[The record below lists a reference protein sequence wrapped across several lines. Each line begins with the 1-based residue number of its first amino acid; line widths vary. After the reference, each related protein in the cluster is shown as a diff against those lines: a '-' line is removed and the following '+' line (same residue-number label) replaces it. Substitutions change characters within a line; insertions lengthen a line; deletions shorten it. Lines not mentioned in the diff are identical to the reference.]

1 MGLGSLYA
9 LLLPSVHAA
18 SFAVSVAG
26 EHVWATAPHG
36 LASVTMDFH
45 PGVQGPTWG
54 ANASILEI
62 DLDNPALRSAASLLS
77 PAILRLGGS
86 EAGDQL
92 VYAGFPGGP
101 ACPPG
106 YYYCLTPERWDA
118 IVAFADT
125 TGLRLMLDLNII
137 GPGNSTD
144 FDGAG
149 LDQIR
154 ALLRHS
160 AAANPADVWAFE
172 VGNENQ
178 ATLNATEAAR
188 RVRAVRAAV
197 DAAYGA
203 FEKPLLVGPS
213 PHIFPDWIEDFVAA
227 AGDAVDIFSYHLY
240 AGYGLAPSIAA
251 QAKSAGFLDDSRS
264 LVALAAAAARKRAP
278 ALPVLV
284 SETAAAWN
292 SGAPGV
298 TDSFESGFWYLDHLM
313 SAASSG
319 HVATCRQTLIGGN
332 YSLVDSRSF
341 LPNPDFFVARLWG
354 TVLESGDGATRY
366 LRTGRGAVISG
377 DARRSLRAQAAC
389 GADGSLAL
397 ALANVSPDAVAVGL
411 SVGGDEGAREE
422 WVLETHAGD
431 GRRVDLNG
439 AVLDGADAPLAPRV
453 VDGDGAFEA
462 PPWSLAFVRYPNLRP
477 PACA

>member
-1 MGLGSLYA
+1 MISKSRTSMMGLGSLYA
-9 LLLPSVHAA
+9 FLLPSVHAA
-18 SFAVSVAG
+18 ASFAVSVG
-26 EHVWATAPHG
+26 SEHVWATAPHG

-45 PGVQGPTWG
+45 PGSQGPTWG

-62 DLDNPALRSAASLLS
+62 DLDNPALRSAARSLS

-86 EAGDQL
+86 EAGEQL

-106 YYYCLTPERWDA
+106 SARCSTTPPRR
-118 IVAFADT
+118 
-125 TGLRLMLDLNII
+125 LR
-137 GPGNSTD
+137 PTS
-144 FDGAG
+144 
-149 LDQIR
+149 
-154 ALLRHS
+154 
-160 AAANPADVWAFE
+160 VWAFE

-203 FEKPLLVGPS
+203 FEKPLVGPL

-251 QAKSAGFLDDSRS
+251 QVKSAGFLDDSRS
-264 LVALAAAAARKRAP
+264 LVELAAAAARKRAP

-332 YSLVDSRSF
+332 YSLIDSRTF

-354 TVLESGDGATRY
+354 EVVESGDGATRY
-366 LRTGRGAVISG
+366 LRTGRGAVISV

-397 ALANVSPDAVAVGL
+397 ALANVSPDAVSVGL
-411 SVGGDEGAREE
+411 GGDEGAREE
-422 WVLETHAGD
+422 WVLDAHAGD

-439 AVLDGADAPLAPRV
+439 AVLEGWTPPPRARRRRRRLRGAALV
-453 VDGDGAFEA
+453 
-462 PPWSLAFVRYPNLRP
+462 LAFVRYPNLRP